1 MSTRVNERRADQAAV
16 GAGEARRTGAAP
28 ESAAPVPAAVSAAEA
43 ARAAR
48 FIDVRGLDKTFS
60 GDGAPVLA
68 LKGLD
73 LTVAEGA
80 FLGVMGQSGSGK
92 STFLSILGGLCHPT
106 AGSISVD
113 GIDLYKLP
121 GERLADFR
129 REYLGFVF
137 QSFNLVPYLTALE
150 NVTLPLA
157 VKKMPGAKKRRR
169 ALDVLEHV
177 GLADRAGHLPGKLSG
192 GEQERVAIA
201 RALVNEPPLILADEP
216 TGALDTETTM
226 EIMDVFAGLHR
237 EGITI
242 VMVTHNPE
250 IQQYFDRTIVLRDGR
265 LDCELP
271 ACDGGTPL

>member
-1 MSTRVNERRADQAAV
+1 MNPVMTPIDDETAQAA
-16 GAGEARRTGAAP
+16 GGSPT
-28 ESAAPVPAAVSAAEA
+28 SPAADE
-43 ARAAR
+43 RATR
-48 FIDVRGLDKTFS
+48 FIEVRGLQKTFR
-60 GDGAPVLA
+60 GDGAPVQA
-68 LKGLD
+68 LRGLD

-92 STFLSILGGLCHPT
+92 STFLSILGGLSHPT
-106 AGSISVD
+106 AGSIGVD

-150 NVTLPLA
+150 NVMLPLA
-157 VKKMPGAKKRRR
+157 VKQIPSSAKRER
-169 ALDVLEHV
+169 AVAVLEHV
-177 GLADRAGHLPGKLSG
+177 GLADRGRHLPGKLSG

-216 TGALDTETTM
+216 TGALDSETTV
-226 EIMDVFAGLHR
+226 EIMDLFTRLHR
-237 EGITI
+237 EGNTI

-250 IQQYFDRTIVLRDGR
+250 IQRYFDRTIVLRDGR

-271 ACDGGTPL
+271 ACAPETPL